1 MRQVEVNFEIIG
13 MLKARKLLTAT
24 AVSLALMSTA
34 SHALTLGDIEMRS
47 ALNQPMSAQIRLQTT
62 GPSEVDGLIV
72 KLASEEAFSR
82 AGLERNATL
91 NDLRFD
97 LDTTIPSAPVI
108 RISSRQPVLEPF
120 LNFLLEVDWPQGRM
134 VREYTVLLDP
144 PVFISPADSQRAT
157 ISENDVQRATDLSGG
172 VPVAIDRSSGADF
185 ISSDQFTFDESSVAV
200 IGDGAEVG
208 DEVVADSF
216 AGSSVEIVDFNES
229 QSVSTGVASET
240 FVIDGSAGSFQSLS
254 SDGEFTVI
262 DATGGS
268 GEYIDGQ
275 DSFVGGFEGETVDI
289 IGAGDS
295 GVVTLTD
302 SSVSDFS
309 TASFGTETIDGFNV
323 EVIGD
328 TREVSDSG
336 VASGTSGSFTGGVS
350 NGEVVVRKGDTLF
363 EIANRN
369 KAAGVTTQQMMLALL
384 EANQQAFIN
393 GNLNL
398 VKAGAV
404 LRIPDSGEANVV
416 SQSQAVAEVAEQD
429 QLWREYSRGARSSTP
444 SRVASTDSTERT
456 GSTPS
461 RETTAATT
469 ATTATAA
476 DTDATGSSAG
486 SGDEPLSAQEILEQ
500 ARRELEEA
508 RGELRL
514 VGDNE
519 ASATASSTS
528 ANESDQPDTENLSEI
543 NRKLQLAREELEASR
558 LKTEELQSRDDAL
571 QGTAERMDSLVN
583 LRQNEVAKLEQ
594 QLSDARNGADSL
606 TESSDS
612 DATGEDSN
620 AAQVELI
627 EEGSDAAQNAG
638 SEAATAVDNAASSA
652 SRIVQPV
659 ESGADAPWWKSLLG
673 DKKMLLAGGV
683 GLLALLGLL
692 FTMFR
697 KRKSRDDQF
706 DAFDEDDVEFMDDEY
721 DGNAL
726 VDTNAEGYV
735 EETGFEQ
742 HVEDTRGHGAATAAV
757 GGTAAAAVAGAAM
770 SRGAAAEDDY
780 ADSDM
785 SQQFDET
792 SLDGIPG
799 MPESENNLDASFENA
814 VAGGVA
820 SAEDASELNADDT
833 MSEADVYIAYG
844 LHGQAEDL
852 LTKAIAENPDQPEY
866 QYKLM
871 QTYHSQNNMAAFDTA
886 AEKYHRQFGGENSP
900 NWNEI
905 SSLGTELSPSNP
917 LFSGGGAVQSV
928 GRGDLNAPKL
938 DDNDFL
944 TSGGDSAASSTVRD
958 FSAENFTDESDL
970 MDQTMD
976 PGAAFAESD
985 LEATGDFTQLAQDIR
1000 GSSSDTLDFPDSR
1013 GAAPDGAGLQDE
1025 LGGLLGGAQDKA
1037 GSAVSG
1043 IGDGIGDAAGN
1054 LTSGLG
1060 DKVSGLGGAAGDA
1073 ASGLGDKASGF
1084 GDKASLAVGGA
1095 ATGLAGLAGG
1105 AAAMAGFGK
1114 SEANEA
1120 TGDGSIEFDS
1130 SIESTELDLNAQIPG
1145 ATPIGS
1151 SPVADDLTLD
1161 LDQLSGDLELN
1172 AADSGLEM
1180 PDLTSSD
1187 LTADDSFSLGN
1198 ADEMDTMMDLAK
1210 AYIDMGDN
1218 DSASSA
1224 LGEIVKSGNPEQ
1236 RSEAETLLRKIS

>member
-1 MRQVEVNFEIIG
+1 

-62 GPSEVDGLIV
+62 SPSEVDGLIV
-72 KLASEEAFSR
+72 KLASQEAFTR

-97 LDTTIPSAPVI
+97 LDTSIPSAPVI
-108 RISSRQPVLEPF
+108 RITSRQPVLEPF

-144 PVFISPADSQRAT
+144 PVFISPSDSQRAT

-185 ISSDQFTFDESSVAV
+185 ISSDEFTFDESSVAV
-200 IGDGAEVG
+200 FGGGAEVG
-208 DEVVADSF
+208 DDVVTESF
-216 AGSSVEIVDFNES
+216 SGSSVEIIDLNEG
-229 QSVSTGVASET
+229 QSVSSGGIAAET
-240 FVIDGSAGSFQSLS
+240 FVIDGSAGSFQPSS

-262 DATGGS
+262 DATEGS
-268 GEYIDGQ
+268 GEFVDGQ
-275 DSFVGGFEGETVDI
+275 GGFTGEVVDI
-289 IGAGDS
+289 LGADDN
-295 GVVTLTD
+295 GVVSLTD

-309 TASFGTETIDGFNV
+309 TASFATETIDGFNV
-323 EVIGD
+323 EVFGD

-336 VASGTSGSFTGGVS
+336 VASGGSSGTVS
-350 NGEVVVRKGDTLF
+350 GGEVVVRKGDTLF

-404 LRIPDSGEANVV
+404 LRIPDSGEASVI
-416 SQSQAVAEVAEQD
+416 SQSQAVAEVAEQE
-429 QLWREYSRGARSSTP
+429 QLWREYSRSARGTT
-444 SRVASTDSTERT
+444 SRVASNEPIR
-456 GSTPS
+456 STPDPE
-461 RETTAATT
+461 ETASTT
-469 ATTATAA
+469 SSAA
-476 DTDATGSSAG
+476 DTDALGDNAADGSS
-486 SGDEPLSAQEILEQ
+486 DEPLSAQEILEQ
-500 ARRELEEA
+500 ARRELEQA

-528 ANESDQPDTENLSEI
+528 ADESDQPDTENLSDI

-594 QLSDARNGADSL
+594 QLSDARNGVDSL
-606 TESSDS
+606 SDS
-612 DATGEDSN
+612 DATGEEST
-620 AAQVELI
+620 AAEVELI
-627 EEGSDAAQNAG
+627 EEGSAAADSVQSAG
-638 SEAATAVDNAASSA
+638 NEAATAVDNSASSA
-652 SRIVQPV
+652 SRVVQPV
-659 ESGADAPWWKSLLG
+659 ESAANVPWWKSLLG

-697 KRKSRDDQF
+697 KRKPRDDQF
-706 DAFDEDDVEFMDDEY
+706 DAFDEDDVEFMDEDY

-726 VDTNAEGYV
+726 VDTNAEDYV

-742 HVEDTRGHGAATAAV
+742 HDQDSTGYGAGAATAAV

-780 ADSDM
+780 AGDSIE
-785 SQQFDET
+785 QQFNDSALE
-792 SLDGIPG
+792 DIPG
-799 MPESENNLDASFENA
+799 MPEPESNLDASFEAATAADSNA
-814 VAGGVA
+814 IDDAG
-820 SAEDASELNADDT
+820 ELNADDT

-866 QYKLM
+866 QFKLM
-871 QTYHSQNNMAAFDTA
+871 QTYHSQNNAAAFDTA
-886 AEKYHRQFGGENSP
+886 AENYHRQFGAQNSP

-905 SSLGTELSPSNP
+905 ASLGSELSPSNP
-917 LFSGGGAVQSV
+917 LFAGSGAAVQSV

-938 DDNDFL
+938 EENDFM
-944 TSGGDSAASSTVRD
+944 TEGDAGASSTVRD
-958 FSAENFTDESDL
+958 FSAENFSDESDL
-970 MDQTMD
+970 MDQTLD
-976 PGAAFAESD
+976 PGAAFAEAD
-985 LEATGDFTQLAQDIR
+985 LEATGDFTQIAQDIR
-1000 GSSSDTLDFPDSR
+1000 GASSDTLDFPDN
-1013 GAAPDGAGLQDE
+1013 ADTGAGLADE
-1025 LGGLLGGAQDKA
+1025 LGGFVGGAKDKA

-1043 IGDGIGDAAGN
+1043 IGD
-1054 LTSGLG
+1054 T
-1060 DKVSGLGGAAGDA
+1060 AGDA
-1073 ASGLGDKASGF
+1073 ASGLGDAAGNAVSGLGDKASGL

-1105 AAAMAGFGK
+1105 AAAMAGLGK
-1114 SEANEA
+1114 SEASNDA
-1120 TGDGSIEFDS
+1120 TGDGSIEFDT
-1130 SIESTELDLNAQIPG
+1130 SIEATELDLNSQLPG
-1145 ATPIGS
+1145 AGGA

-1161 LDQLSGDLELN
+1161 LDQLSGDLEMN
-1172 AADSGLEM
+1172 SSDSGLEM
-1180 PDLTSSD
+1180 PDLTSAD
-1187 LTADDSFSLGN
+1187 LTADDSLSLGN